1 MRLFLA
7 LDPVAEPTGDGKSNI
22 ASYCGTGGEMRCKPQ
37 YVRMCWE
44 DPITVIS

>member
-22 ASYCGTGGEMRCKPQ
+22 ASYCGIGGEMGYKPR
-37 YVRMCWE
+37 Y
-44 DPITVIS
+44 